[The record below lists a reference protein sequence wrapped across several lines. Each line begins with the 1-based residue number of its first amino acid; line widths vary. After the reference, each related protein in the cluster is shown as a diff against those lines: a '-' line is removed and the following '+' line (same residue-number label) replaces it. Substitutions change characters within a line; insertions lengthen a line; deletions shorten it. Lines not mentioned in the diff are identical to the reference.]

1 MDSDSLW
8 KIFIALAPTV
18 GVLFIFYHVI
28 KGVLEGDRRERIAH
42 AQWEREQ
49 DRAQRPG
56 AGADRDPGAPRP

>member
-49 DRAQRPG
+49 DQARRP
-56 AGADRDPGAPRP
+56 DPSGDSGTGAPRP

>member
-1 MDSDSLW
+1 MDTDMAW
-8 KIFIALAPTV
+8 KVFIALAPTA

-49 DRAQRPG
+49 DQLAAQEGRENV
-56 AGADRDPGAPRP
+56 PGAPPSH